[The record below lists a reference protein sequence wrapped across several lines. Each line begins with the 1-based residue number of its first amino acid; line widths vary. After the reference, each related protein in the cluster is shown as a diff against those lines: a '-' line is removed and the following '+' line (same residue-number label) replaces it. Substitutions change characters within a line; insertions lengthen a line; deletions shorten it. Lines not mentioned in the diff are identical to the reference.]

1 VLESSRSITI
11 MLQQVVIRVSGGTK
25 LSNLLALGAYRVC
38 PRLPSSSSLL
48 VLVVGFS
55 TKLLALVLVLVCLV
69 VTCLAKSSSSSKHLA
84 KYYSL

>member
-1 VLESSRSITI
+1 
-11 MLQQVVIRVSGGTK
+11 MLQQAVIRVSRGTK
-25 LSNLLALGAYRVC
+25 LSNLLTLGAYHVC

-55 TKLLALVLVLVCLV
+55 IKLLALILVLVCLA
-69 VTCLAKSSSSSKHLA
+69 VTYLAKSSSSSKHLA

>member
-11 MLQQVVIRVSGGTK
+11 ILEQAVVRVSRGAK
-25 LSNLLALGAYRVC
+25 LSNLLTLGAYCVC
-38 PRLPSSSSLL
+38 LCLPSSSSLL

-55 TKLLALVLVLVCLV
+55 TKLLALILVLVYLA
-69 VTCLAKSSSSSKHLA
+69 VTYLAKSSSSSKYLA